1 MFPINAVY
9 TAPEGRSM
17 GTRAEILDGLARV
30 NIGPERVGDPILHG
44 PGVVVS
50 LAPEADEEI
59 KTVLIDETGQI
70 ERELAQLSLDRIEL
84 VFPDWQ
90 RIDENPSDDPSAD
103 TDDWGAEFA

>member
-9 TAPEGRSM
+9 TAPEDGSM
-17 GTRAEILDGLARV
+17 GTRSEILDALSRV
-30 NIGPERVGDPILHG
+30 NVGPERTGDPILHG
-44 PGVVVS
+44 PGIVVS
-50 LAPEADEEI
+50 LAPEDGAEV

-84 VFPDWQ
+84 LFPDWQ
-90 RIDENPSDDPSAD
+90 RIDENTSDDPSAD